1 MNLGKRI
8 KGIREEKNLTQQQI
22 AEALGV
28 SVHTISKYEQGQREP
43 SLEVMSKI
51 ADILEVELF
60 ELMVDKDEVLKKWN
74 VQLDNDQLSKETQLL
89 ELLQQLY
96 PNDYDFII
104 DLFTRLGLFKTETG
118 NDETI

>member
-8 KGIREEKNLTQQQI
+8 KNIREEKNLTQQQI
-22 AEALGV
+22 AEALGI

-43 SLEVMSKI
+43 SLDVMGKI

-74 VQLDNDQLSKETQLL
+74 VQLDTDKLSKETQLL
-89 ELLQQLY
+89 KLLQQLY
-96 PNDYDFII
+96 PNDYNFII
-104 DLFTRLGLFKTETG
+104 DLFIRLGLLKCE
-118 NDETI
+118 